1 MGGELISEALIER
14 NVKYPYNLDSRA
26 FTTIVPRKLLMMLE
40 ARGQV
45 LEEVP
50 LKELITYDLEVEKLT
65 R

>member
-1 MGGELISEALIER
+1 LGGELISEALIER

-26 FTTIVPRKLLMMLE
+26 FTTIVPRKLLMLE